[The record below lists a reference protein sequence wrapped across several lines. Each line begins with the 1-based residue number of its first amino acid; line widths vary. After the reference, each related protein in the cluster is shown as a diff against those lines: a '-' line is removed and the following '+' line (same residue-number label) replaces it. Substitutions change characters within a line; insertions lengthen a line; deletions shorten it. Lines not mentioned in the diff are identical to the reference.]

1 MPIYEYFCPNCR
13 TKFELLRPINRAAE
27 DGTCPTCQQAAPRVM
42 SVFASFSRGADGS
55 VSPIGGGC
63 ACCSTHACSTCSLN

>member
-13 TKFELLRPINRAAE
+13 TKFELLRPISRAAE
-27 DGTCPTCQQAAPRVM
+27 DGICPGCQQNAPRIM

-55 VSPIGGGC
+55 VTAVGGGC
-63 ACCSTHACSTCSLN
+63 AACASHACASCSLN